1 MLPLLVTAVV
11 VGVVLYSLSK
21 TLEYTELFTGNDRY
35 RAGLFAVNAAAI
47 MVGSVVVSLASR
59 GN

>member
-11 VGVVLYSLSK
+11 VGIVLYSLSK

-35 RAGLFAVNAAAI
+35 RAGLFVVNAVAI
-47 MVGSVVVSLASR
+47 VVGSVVVSAASR
-59 GN
+59 SN